1 MLKTYQFKTHC
12 KGDIHSSK
20 TANII
25 LPELMTEYRWMSL
38 RVQNRIQVQMHPWI
52 LVETTHITEFEYYF
66 ACTRKGIHL
75 YYVRSSGKIFA
86 VLKLWMSPLHLQW
99 VLNW

>member
-25 LPELMTEYRWMSL
+25 LPGLID
-38 RVQNRIQVQMHPWI
+38 RI
-52 LVETTHITEFEYYF
+52 
-66 ACTRKGIHL
+66 
-75 YYVRSSGKIFA
+75 
-86 VLKLWMSPLHLQW
+86 
-99 VLNW
+99 